1 MLSAI
6 QSFIVPLLSFR
17 RPRGSGGPE
26 PAPGLTR
33 GAPAAALAAVDS
45 RFGGNDEGAFLCVS
59 VVKYLVLLGPQAVP
73 GVRLTGGLDAHRVD
87 RGARGEEDGPEI
99 GTAKAQVGRDLGGAD
114 DAEPRAVGCKH
125 PGAARTGTID
135 AALHI
140 DLHAGGH
147 AA

>member
-6 QSFIVPLLSFR
+6 PTFIVPLLSFR
-17 RPRGSGGPE
+17 RPRGSGGP
-26 PAPGLTR
+26 
-33 GAPAAALAAVDS
+33 GAPAAALAALDS
-45 RFGGNDEGAFLCVS
+45 RFRGNDEGALLCVS

-73 GVRLTGGLDAHRVD
+73 GGRLTGGLDAHRVD
-87 RGARGEEDGPEI
+87 RGAGVEENGPEI

-114 DAEPRAVGCKH
+114 DAEPRAVGCEH
-125 PGAARTGTID
+125 PRAAPPRTID
-135 AALHI
+135 TALHI